1 MTNITIGIVARD
13 EQIND
18 TAMQI
23 VTKNNYFIPI
33 SALSIISIHFLVFYS
48 LFYSIVRIYLLS
60 FQF

>member
-23 VTKNNYFIPI
+23 VTKNN
-33 SALSIISIHFLVFYS
+33 LK
-48 LFYSIVRIYLLS
+48 
-60 FQF
+60 